1 MRIRELAEFW
11 RRFSRN
17 RSAVVG
23 LVALSALVLMAAL
36 ADVLY
41 PGSPL
46 RMAGRPM
53 QWPGSNP
60 AFPLGTDRLGR
71 DITAAIFHGAR
82 ISLLIGFTAA
92 AFALVVGIIIG
103 ALSGFYRGAVEGT
116 LMRLADLVQTIP
128 PFLFALVLVAVMG
141 ATVTNVA
148 LAIGIASWPPV
159 ARIVR
164 AEFMSLREREYVQA
178 GIAAGMSDARLI
190 FSQILPNAIAPV
202 IVLSSVLVATAI
214 LTESSLAF
222 LGLTDP
228 NTVSWGTIIGVGRS
242 EIRTAWY
249 ISAVPGAVIFITVL
263 ALNQVN
269 DGLSDALNPRLKD
282 R

>member
-1 MRIRELAEFW
+1 MKTRGLAEFW

-17 RSAVVG
+17 RSAVAG
-23 LVALSALVLMAAL
+23 LVALGALVLMAAL

-41 PGSPL
+41 PGSAL

-92 AFALVVGIIIG
+92 AFALVVGIVIG

-128 PFLFALVLVAVMG
+128 PFLFALVLRVK
-141 ATVTNVA
+141 
-148 LAIGIASWPPV
+148 IGIQRFVKA
-159 ARIVR
+159 
-164 AEFMSLREREYVQA
+164 LTH
-178 GIAAGMSDARLI
+178 AA
-190 FSQILPNAIAPV
+190 
-202 IVLSSVLVATAI
+202 
-214 LTESSLAF
+214 
-222 LGLTDP
+222 
-228 NTVSWGTIIGVGRS
+228 
-242 EIRTAWY
+242 
-249 ISAVPGAVIFITVL
+249 IT
-263 ALNQVN
+263 N
-269 DGLSDALNPRLKD
+269 
-282 R
+282 

>member
-1 MRIRELAEFW
+1 MRLRRVTEFW
-11 RRFSRN
+11 RRFARN

-23 LVALSALVLMAAL
+23 LTVLVALLLMAAL
-36 ADVLY
+36 ADILY
-41 PGSPL
+41 PGNPL
-46 RMAGRPM
+46 RLVGRPM

-60 AFPLGTDRLGR
+60 AFPFGTDRLGR

-82 ISLLIGFTAA
+82 VSLLIGFTAA
-92 AFALVVGIIIG
+92 AFSLVVGVTIG
-103 ALSGFYRGAVEGT
+103 ALSGFYRGVVEAI

-128 PFLFALVLVAVMG
+128 PFLLALVLVAIMG
-141 ATVTNVA
+141 ATVSNVA

-164 AEFMSLREREYVQA
+164 AEFMSLREREFVQA
-178 GIAAGMSDARLI
+178 ATSAGMSDARLI
-190 FSQILPNAIAPV
+190 FSELLPNALAPV
-202 IVLSSVLVATAI
+202 TVLSSVLVASAI

-228 NTVSWGTIIGVGRS
+228 NTVSWGTIIGMGRS

-249 ISAVPGAVIFITVL
+249 ISAMPGLFIFVTVL
-263 ALNQVN
+263 ALNQII
-269 DGLSDALNPRLKD
+269 DGLNDTLNPRLKD

>member
-1 MRIRELAEFW
+1 MKTRDLAEFW

-23 LVALSALVLMAAL
+23 LVVLAVLILVAAL
-36 ADVLY
+36 ADVVY

-46 RMAGRPM
+46 RMVGRPM
-53 QWPGSNP
+53 LWPGANA

-71 DITAAIFHGAR
+71 DITAAMFHGAR

-92 AFALVVGIIIG
+92 AFALVVGTLIG
-103 ALSGFYRGAVEGT
+103 ALSGFYGSYVEGT

-128 PFLFALVLVAVMG
+128 PFLLALVLVAVTG
-141 ATVTNVA
+141 ATVANVTF
-148 LAIGIASWPPV
+148 AIGIASWPPV

-164 AEFMSLREREYVQA
+164 AEFMALREREYVQA

-190 FSQILPNAIAPV
+190 FSQILPNAIGPV

-249 ISAVPGAVIFITVL
+249 ISAVPGAIIFVTVL

-269 DGLSDALNPRLKD
+269 DGLNDALNPRLKD